1 MVFDPTYAEIDMS
14 SFKECDW
21 KEFYGEVSEPL
32 PPNMPEPRG
41 KEIEIRLYVDSDH
54 AGDQLVRRSRT
65 GYFVFLNI
73 APLIWFSKRQPTVEI
88 SVFGAEFV
96 ALKNGMETVRGLI
109 AVVNEIF
116 SAHSAYSAH
125 LHMPTTRFHNSF

>member
-1 MVFDPTYAEIDMS
+1 MASLSRLAT
-14 SFKECDW
+14 
-21 KEFYGEVSEPL
+21 
-32 PPNMPEPRG
+32 
-41 KEIEIRLYVDSDH
+41 LYVDLDH
-54 AGDQLVRRSRT
+54 AGDQLVRCSRT
-65 GYFVFLNI
+65 GYFIFLNM